1 MRSSHAPVV
10 AVSPIVAGQALKG
23 PTAKIMRELGLRPSA
38 QAVAHHYRD
47 LLGGFIL
54 DQADAGEAA
63 AIIDEGIAVAATQT
77 VMHTLDDR
85 LKLAAFALGFAAT
98 L

>member
-1 MRSSHAPVV
+1 M
-10 AVSPIVAGQALKG
+10 
-23 PTAKIMRELGLRPSA
+23 T
-38 QAVAHHYRD
+38 
-47 LLGGFIL
+47 
-54 DQADAGEAA
+54 
-63 AIIDEGIAVAATQT
+63 GIAVAATQT